1 MDTSDVEEE
10 YAQRLADIAIN
21 ECCCLV
27 YTSGTVGNPKGVM
40 LNHDNLTWD
49 AYTIGCR
56 LENLQMGNEI
66 LISYL
71 PLSHVAAQIVDIF
84 LTLSFA
90 CTIYFAD
97 KDALKGSLVKTL
109 SDVNPT
115 RFLGVPRVYEKIQEK
130 MMAVAAQ
137 SGPVKRFISSWA
149 KGVTLQ
155 HYLDRME
162 GKQNNSLQ
170 YKIVKN
176 LFLAKVKSTLG
187 LSRCVSMVSAAA
199 PISPDVKKCKLL
211 NYFLIDCLL
220 IFKYILDFMS
230 LDMPLNEAFG
240 MSETSGGHSLT
251 TSDTYNFETIGK
263 GLSGTQTKIMNPN
276 ESGHG
281 EICLKGRHI
290 FMGYIGK
297 FFIISLLL
305 SINNL
310 IKILDDPEKTKEAKD
325 DDGWLH
331 TGDIGYVDDKELIYI
346 TGRIKELIITA
357 GGENI
362 PPVHIEHM
370 VLNELSVLS
379 NAFLVGDKR
388 KFLTMLVSL
397 KTEMEIETGAPKDE
411 LHPETLKWLQDMDLT
426 YTKLSEVLAAGPDK
440 KVRGCHF
447 HYLNYLYDYFYHFK
461 GNASDN

>member
-1 MDTSDVEEE
+1 MVDDAKQMDKIHAIKDKLPHLKAVIQTLPDYAPYVKRDDGYYRWSELEEMDTSDVEEE
-10 YAQRLADIAIN
+10 YAIRLADIAIN

-56 LENLQMGNEI
+56 LENLQMGNEV

-130 MMAVAAQ
+130 MMAVGAQ

-199 PISPDVKKCKLL
+199 PISPDVKKCK
-211 NYFLIDCLL
+211 FL
-220 IFKYILDFMS
+220 S
-230 LDMPLNEAFG
+230 L
-240 MSETSGGHSLT
+240 
-251 TSDTYNFETIGK
+251 
-263 GLSGTQTKIMNPN
+263 
-276 ESGHG
+276 
-281 EICLKGRHI
+281 
-290 FMGYIGK
+290 
-297 FFIISLLL
+297 ISL
-305 SINNL
+305 
-310 IKILDDPEKTKEAKD
+310 
-325 DDGWLH
+325 
-331 TGDIGYVDDKELIYI
+331 
-346 TGRIKELIITA
+346 
-357 GGENI
+357 
-362 PPVHIEHM
+362 
-370 VLNELSVLS
+370 
-379 NAFLVGDKR
+379 
-388 KFLTMLVSL
+388 
-397 KTEMEIETGAPKDE
+397 
-411 LHPETLKWLQDMDLT
+411 
-426 YTKLSEVLAAGPDK
+426 
-440 KVRGCHF
+440 
-447 HYLNYLYDYFYHFK
+447 
-461 GNASDN
+461 